1 MTAWEEVFLK
11 NLKQDKLSVE
21 QMLAVNSGAT
31 KAKVE
36 EWDKY
41 AAYIALKADASD
53 LPYALVAA
61 GQTGDW
67 QFSDGETYTITC
79 AQEDEG
85 EGSGEWT
92 ICAFDI
98 VGVSYT
104 LNESSVY
111 ATDAEASAALD
122 ALTSCSFTI
131 DESTVT
137 ATRVYALQDRSI
149 NQVSLSFGAPFRF
162 PVPVPGK
169 VRDFLVR
176 IDLAQELSGS
186 LDWLGS
192 TSAETI
198 VRESEDGSEPYP
210 TDVTAGKSYL
220 FSFTETKQ
228 AFDGSGNVV
237 SSWWAES
244 MKPLMEVS
252 ASNS

>member
-1 MTAWEEVFLK
+1 MVSFEGISTASYE
-11 NLKQDKLSVE
+11 S
-21 QMLAVNSGAT
+21 
-31 KAKVE
+31 
-36 EWDKY
+36 
-41 AAYIALKADASD
+41 
-53 LPYALVAA
+53 PYS
-61 GQTGDW
+61 T
-67 QFSDGETYTITC
+67 
-79 AQEDEG
+79 EDEAN
-85 EGSGEWT
+85 SVLT
-92 ICAFDI
+92 FSFNA
-98 VGVSYT
+98 
-104 LNESSVY
+104 SSLG
-111 ATDAEASAALD
+111 LD
-122 ALTSCSFTI
+122 
-131 DESTVT
+131 DEDVT
-137 ATRVYALQDRSI
+137 ATRTYALQDRSI
-149 NQVSLSFGAPFRF
+149 NQVSLSSGAPFRF

-186 LDWLGS
+186 LEWLGS

-228 AFDGSGNVV
+228 ALDGSGNVV